1 MAEEQED
8 MPTATPPE
16 LNEGSAGAAEDGAG
30 EIDLDLLMDVPVY
43 LPVEVGRRRMPI
55 KELLAL
61 ASGSVVT
68 FDRSVTE
75 PMDLMV
81 NGTLVARG
89 EVVSAEGQFGLRLVD
104 VVSPKERLQQLG
116 S

>member
-1 MAEEQED
+1 MMSDEETMAAAQ
-8 MPTATPPE
+8 PQE
-16 LNEGSAGAAEDGAG
+16 LNASAGGGG

-43 LPVEVGRRRMPI
+43 LTVEVGRRKMTI
-55 KELLAL
+55 KELLSL
-61 ASGSVVT
+61 TSGSVVS

-75 PMDLMV
+75 PMDIMV
-81 NGTLVARG
+81 NGTLIARG

-116 S
+116 